1 MIRDSHLLIPTLST
15 KELLLIP
22 NHRATNKQVTLIP
35 YCLTSVHNAGKMNIV
50 LDTLSRATPYI
61 SKQSK
66 VGSTMAGKGQ
76 E

>member
-50 LDTLSRATPYI
+50 LDTL
-61 SKQSK
+61 
-66 VGSTMAGKGQ
+66 
-76 E
+76 